1 MKKLIAILLCIA
13 ICLSF
18 VGCQKSGKQEEKP
31 TEQQTE
37 KPTEQQTEKPTE
49 KPTENATEKS
59 REALEKVLN
68 KEASF
73 TFKSL
78 VFDEVTEENLEKFR
92 FVTEYSVNNAFLP
105 VIYSYVDFDS
115 DGVEELLVAEM
126 GLHFYLILRYDNGK
140 VNGYILERL
149 SAQEIKTD
157 GSFVVSWHKGPE
169 SVNRVRFDGLECEL
183 TELACKAETENTYA
197 LNGKTATKEI
207 VESYFAD
214 WKSSGEKITW
224 TSIKQK

>member
-18 VGCQKSGKQEEKP
+18 VGCQKPGKQEEKP
-31 TEQQTE
+31 TEKQTE
-37 KPTEQQTEKPTE
+37 KPLET
-49 KPTENATEKS
+49 PTENP
-59 REALEKVLN
+59 REVLEKVLN

-92 FVTEYSVNNAFLP
+92 FVTEYSVHNAFLP

-169 SVNRVRFDGLECEL
+169 SVNRVQFDGLECEL
-183 TELACKAETENTYA
+183 TELACKDETENIYT
-197 LNGKTATKEI
+197 LKGKTATKET
-207 VESYFAD
+207 VESYIAD
-214 WKSSGEKITW
+214 WKSNGTKISW
-224 TSIKQK
+224 TTIKQE

>member
-18 VGCQKSGKQEEKP
+18 VGCQKPEKQEEKP
-31 TEQQTE
+31 TEQQ
-37 KPTEQQTEKPTE
+37 TE

-73 TFKSL
+73 TYKWTFGT
-78 VFDEVTEENLEKFR
+78 VTEQSLEKFT
-92 FVTEYSVNNAFLP
+92 FNTESVALETFSP
-105 VIYSYVDFDS
+105 VAYSYVDFDS

-169 SVNRVRFDGLECEL
+169 SVNRVQFDGLECKL
-183 TELACKAETENTYA
+183 TELACKDETENIYT
-197 LNGKTATKEI
+197 LKEKTATKET
-207 VESYFAD
+207 VESYFAG

-224 TSIKQK
+224 IKIKQK

>member
-18 VGCQKSGKQEEKP
+18 VGCQKPEKQEEKP
-31 TEQQTE
+31 TEQQ
-37 KPTEQQTEKPTE
+37 TE

-92 FVTEYSVNNAFLP
+92 FITEYSVNNAFLP
-105 VIYSYVDFDS
+105 VVYSYVDFDS

-169 SVNRVRFDGLECEL
+169 SVNRVQFDGLECEL
-183 TELACKAETENTYA
+183 TELACKDETENTYT

-224 TSIKQK
+224 TNIKQK

>member
-18 VGCQKSGKQEEKP
+18 VGCQKPEKQEENP
-31 TEQQTE
+31 TEQ
-37 KPTEQQTEKPTE
+37 
-49 KPTENATEKS
+49 PTENP
-59 REALEKVLN
+59 REVLEKVLN

-92 FVTEYSVNNAFLP
+92 FITEYSVNNAFLP
-105 VIYSYVDFDS
+105 VVYSYVDFDS
-115 DGVEELLVAEM
+115 DGVEELLIAEM

-169 SVNRVRFDGLECEL
+169 SVNRVQFDGLECEL
-183 TELACKAETENTYA
+183 TEFACKDDTENTYT
-197 LNGKTATKEI
+197 LNGKTATKEV

-224 TSIKQK
+224 TNIKQK

>member
-1 MKKLIAILLCIA
+1 MKKLIAVLLCIA

-18 VGCQKSGKQEEKP
+18 AGCQKPGKQEEKP

-37 KPTEQQTEKPTE
+37 KPTENP
-49 KPTENATEKS
+49 

-115 DGVEELLVAEM
+115 DGVEELLIAEM

-183 TELACKAETENTYA
+183 TELACKDETENTYT
-197 LNGKTATKEI
+197 LKGKTATKEI
-207 VESYFAD
+207 VESFFAD

-224 TSIKQK
+224 TNIKQK

>member
-18 VGCQKSGKQEEKP
+18 VGCQKPEKQEEKP
-31 TEQQTE
+31 TEQQ
-37 KPTEQQTEKPTE
+37 TE

-92 FVTEYSVNNAFLP
+92 FVTEYSVNNTFLP
-105 VIYSYVDFDS
+105 VVYSYVDFDS

-169 SVNRVRFDGLECEL
+169 SVNRVQFDGLECKL
-183 TELACKAETENTYA
+183 TELACKDETENIYT
-197 LNGKTATKEI
+197 LKGKNATKEI